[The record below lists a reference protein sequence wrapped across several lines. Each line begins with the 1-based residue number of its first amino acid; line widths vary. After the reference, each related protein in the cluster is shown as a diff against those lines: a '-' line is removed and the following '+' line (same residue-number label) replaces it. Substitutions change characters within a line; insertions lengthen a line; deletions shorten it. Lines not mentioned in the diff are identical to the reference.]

1 MGGISA
7 FFYGFVAG
15 ITASQMRR
23 KRRKRVLQG
32 ALLLH
37 LLTRSFLTISC
48 YIYVVNI
55 YTQSAINNNIYW
67 ANINNCSYKKKK
79 K

>member
-7 FFYGFVAG
+7 FFDGFVAG

-37 LLTRSFLTISC
+37 LLTRSFLTI
-48 YIYVVNI
+48 
-55 YTQSAINNNIYW
+55 
-67 ANINNCSYKKKK
+67 
-79 K
+79 